1 MVKKMLPLVGT
12 FPLFFISLGFIRT
25 KASSG
30 NAENELQA
38 WSANMFLSAKNRILG
53 GVHHP
58 TDIEAGKKLVEYLVK

>member
-30 NAENELQA
+30 NAENEL
-38 WSANMFLSAKNRILG
+38 
-53 GVHHP
+53 
-58 TDIEAGKKLVEYLVK
+58 